1 MNDSPPDLEVQ
12 FSSSTYSLRDYQL
25 QLMQQV
31 FQEWS
36 QGSRRILLTLPT
48 GAGKTVLF
56 AAVAREFTN
65 FGSGVL
71 VLAHREE
78 LILQAAQKMEGMTGE
93 PVGIIKAGYP
103 TTPERPIQVASV
115 QTLVRRS
122 PQFWPTAELLIV
134 DEAHHSVSKSYQQIA
149 QHYQHAY
156 ILGVT
161 ATPARI
167 DGQGFKF
174 LYDTLVVGPSVAA
187 LIQIGYL
194 STFKLFA
201 APNAIKVSGVR
212 TTGGDYNQRELA
224 AAIDTSLVMGDL
236 IDAWNKFAFGKKTVV
251 FAVDIKHSIAIAQA
265 YQEAGIPTEHLDGN
279 TSEQERH
286 QILERFQ
293 TGQTLILCNCGI
305 VSEGVDI
312 PSLEAVQC
320 VRPTKSLILWLQMV
334 GRSLRPHPDKEHAII
349 IDHTE
354 NWGVHGAP
362 DFEWLWSL
370 EPISLSR
377 GRWHVSCPECH
388 HVFKP
393 LSHEQKPYR
402 IEWSPRHGEFQIWC
416 LYTCPNCLQKIEME
430 KWSGGEPPPPR
441 RVTEDKKAEIR
452 EIPLDCNW
460 VILADI
466 CSLATIQRRRNYKSD
481 WVLRRLVEKHPSTGI
496 PELRECANILEFS
509 LDWVVDCWFQLLK
522 KNTNSSVTP
531 TYKESPL
538 DNALDAPVERV
549 ILQAS
554 QVAELFRKASRW
566 SEAESI
572 AKTYSALKVAAW
584 ELLSPAERARI
595 KSLKV
600 AALRQTATQ
609 EKAKIAFDTFLG
621 VGEKAVST
629 ATGEEVLVTGLFE
642 KNGIPMANIKYLS
655 DGIEGTS
662 RLDFL
667 RTHSSTN

>member
-1 MNDSPPDLEVQ
+1 MSDLPPDLEVQ

-36 QGSRRILLTLPT
+36 LICRRILLTLPT

-56 AAVAREFTN
+56 AAIAREFTSK
-65 FGSGVL
+65 GERVL

-78 LILQAAQKMEGMTGE
+78 LILQAAQKMSDITGKL
-93 PVGIIKAGYP
+93 VGIIKAGYP
-103 TTPERPIQVASV
+103 ATPERPIQVASV
-115 QTLVRRS
+115 QTLARRS
-122 PQFWPTAELLIV
+122 PQSWPTAQLLIV
-134 DEAHHSVSKSYQQIA
+134 DEAHHSVSKSYQRIA
-149 QHYQHAY
+149 SHYQHAY

-187 LIQIGYL
+187 LIQTGYL

-236 IDAWNKFAFGKKTVV
+236 IDAWKKFAFGKKTVV

-265 YQEAGIPTEHLDGN
+265 YQEAGIPAEHLDGK
-279 TSEQERH
+279 TSELERH

-293 TGQTLILCNCGI
+293 IGQTLILCNCGI

-334 GRSLRPHPDKEHAII
+334 GRSLRPHPGKEHAII

-354 NWGVHGAP
+354 NWGVHGTP
-362 DFEWLWSL
+362 EYEWLWSL

-377 GRWHVSCPECH
+377 GRWHICCPSCH

-393 LSHEQKPYR
+393 LFHEQKPYR
-402 IEWSPRHGEFQIWC
+402 IEWSPRHDEFQIWC
-416 LYTCPNCLQKIEME
+416 LYTCPNCLEEIVLE
-430 KWSGGEPPPPR
+430 KWSGGKPPPPR
-441 RVTEDKKAEIR
+441 IVTEDKEAEIR

-460 VILADI
+460 VILAEI
-466 CSLATIQRRRNYKSD
+466 CRLATIQRRRNYKSD
-481 WVLRRLVEKHPSTGI
+481 WVLHRLVQKHPSTGI
-496 PELRECANILEFS
+496 PELRECANILECSFE
-509 LDWVVDCWFQLLK
+509 WVMDYWLELLK
-522 KNTNSSVTP
+522 KKTNFSATP
-531 TYKESPL
+531 VYKEPAL
-538 DNALDAPVERV
+538 DNAIDLPVS
-549 ILQAS
+549 AS
-554 QVAELFRKASRW
+554 EVANLFRKASTW
-566 SEAESI
+566 SEADSI
-572 AKTYSALKVAAW
+572 AKIYSSVKVAAW
-584 ELLSPAERARI
+584 QLLSPEEQARI
-595 KSLKV
+595 KSLK
-600 AALRQTATQ
+600 AASLQQSATQ
-609 EKAKIAFDTFLG
+609 ENPKVAFETFLS
-621 VGEKAVST
+621 VGEKALSS
-629 ATGEEVLVTGLFE
+629 ATGEEVLVTGFFE
-642 KNGIPMANIKYLS
+642 KNGVPMANIKYLS

-667 RTHSSTN
+667 RPYSSTN